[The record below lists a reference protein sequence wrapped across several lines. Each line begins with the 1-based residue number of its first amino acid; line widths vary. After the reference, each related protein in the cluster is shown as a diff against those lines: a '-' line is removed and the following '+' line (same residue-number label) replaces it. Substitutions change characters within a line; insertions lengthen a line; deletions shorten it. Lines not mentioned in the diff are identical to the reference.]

1 MSRIKNTGGIM
12 RKIILVFL
20 IVIMLPFNVQASSE
34 ISNNSN
40 GEDNTQIE
48 NLYNYIVNMKT
59 DYEVLNGLNAKEYVK
74 EFMKT
79 GDGKVSISKLARAMI
94 AYTFKESAVILKS
107 MCVLIII
114 SIVCALL
121 NNLQNAFS
129 RDDLSNIAYFA
140 CYALIIIVLSKSF
153 YNATQVAKETIYRTS
168 DFMTALIPVLMM
180 LLASVG
186 GFTEAAVM
194 DPIIIATININVKIY
209 VNIIIPLIF
218 IGFVLQFVNNISS
231 EFKIDKLTKLLN
243 QVAVWTQGLVVTV
256 FIGIVTIRGITS
268 KTIDQVAVKTAKYA
282 VDNFIPVVGK
292 ALSDAIASVAGYS
305 LLLKNALS
313 GLGLLIIIIITIFP
327 IIKILLMSFMYK
339 LTAALI
345 EPISDSKIV
354 NCLSSVGTSLTLVMS
369 CVISTSVMFFIM
381 VSIIASAG
389 KMAVGG

>member
-1 MSRIKNTGGIM
+1 MKKLVLAILIM
-12 RKIILVFL
+12 F
-20 IVIMLPFNVQASSE
+20 MLPLNIHASG
-34 ISNNSN
+34 IKANN
-40 GEDNTQIE
+40 DNLEE
-48 NLYNYIVNMKT
+48 NTKVEQLYDYIVNMKT
-59 DYEVLNGLNAKEYVK
+59 DYEVLKDLNAKEYVK

-79 GDGKVSISKLARAMI
+79 GDGKFSMSKLSKAIISYSFREGA
-94 AYTFKESAVILKS
+94 AILKS
-107 MCVLIII
+107 MSILIII
-114 SIVCALL
+114 AIVCALI
-121 NNLQNAFS
+121 NNLQKAFKS
-129 RDDLSNIAYFA
+129 EDISNIAYFA
-140 CYALIIIVLSKSF
+140 CYALIIMILSKSF
-153 YNATQVAKETIYRTS
+153 YNAVSVARETIFKTS

-194 DPIIIATININVKIY
+194 DPIIIAAININVKIY
-209 VNIIIPLIF
+209 TNIIIPLIF
-218 IGFVLQFVNNISS
+218 MSFVMQFVNNISS
-231 EFKIDKLTKLLN
+231 EFKIDKLTKLIN
-243 QVAVWTQGLVVTV
+243 QVALWTQGIMVTI

-268 KTIDQVAVKTAKYA
+268 KTIDQVTVKTAKYA

-313 GLGLLIIIIITIFP
+313 GLGLVVIVIIAIYP
-327 IIKILLMSFMYK
+327 VIKILLMSFMFK

-354 NCLSSVGTSLTLVMS
+354 NCISSAGNSLTLVMS